1 MTKDRDFAEIT
12 DLSKLRAIMA
22 AQSVTRLYV
31 KKLSPND
38 NSKNQ
43 VYLGGDFQSL
53 NIIPN
58 KGVEI
63 DDTERG
69 SVRDRFKAG
78 ISLSWVDATG
88 AICIA
93 PGAQLILYPKYPEV
107 RMSGFLL
114 GCRFA
119 PSAMMTSRLEGR
131 LMFLGIRDDGKIIGH
146 VVSPD
151 NPLAAEL
158 AQQKNLE
165 VSGVFLKLPV
175 DKVRVDTRGQLLAAL
190 REIHEAGWID
200 SVRLCP
206 GGKLVPCLHSNCGG
220 YTLESRLGITPN
232 GISEP
237 DYLGW
242 EVKQHGVSDLA
253 KPHSGSPITLF
264 TPEPSAGFY
273 KEKGVEAFIR
283 KFGYADKVGRADR
296 MNFGGIYRYGKPA
309 ASTGLTLT
317 LKGYDA
323 VKGKITDLEG
333 GGIALVSGS
342 SEEAAVWPFPQL
354 MAHWNR
360 KHSQAV
366 YVPSLSR
373 TEPSRQYRYGAKVE
387 LGTGTDFLK
396 LLDAIA
402 KGVVYYDPG
411 IKLENASTDAA
422 KTKRR
427 SQFRIKEVDLQ
438 SLYST
443 YETASLV
450 S

>member
-1 MTKDRDFAEIT
+1 MTRDRTFAEIT

-22 AQSVTRLYV
+22 AQGISRLYV

-58 KGVEI
+58 KGIEI

-78 ISLSWVDATG
+78 IDLSWVDAG
-88 AICIA
+88 GDICPA

-119 PSAMMTSRLEGR
+119 PSAMMASRLEGR

-151 NPLAAEL
+151 NSLAAEL

-165 VSGVFLKLPV
+165 ISGVFLKLPV
-175 DKVRVDTRGQLLAAL
+175 DKVRADTRGQLLDAL
-190 REIHEAGWID
+190 RGIREAGWID

-242 EVKQHGVSDLA
+242 EVKQHGVTNLD

-264 TPEPSAGFY
+264 TPEPSAGYY

-296 MNFGGIYRYGKPA
+296 MNFGGIYRFGKPA

-323 VKGKITDLEG
+323 ERSKIVDLQG
-333 GGIALVSGS
+333 GGIALLS
-342 SEEAAVWPFPQL
+342 SAGEEAAVWPFPQL

-360 KHSQAV
+360 KHAQAV
-366 YVPSLSR
+366 YVPSASR
-373 TEPSRQYRYGAKVE
+373 IEPSRQYRYGAKVE

-411 IKLENASTDAA
+411 IKLENASTDTA

-427 SQFRIKEVDLQ
+427 SQFRIKGSALAA
-438 SLYST
+438 L
-443 YETASLV
+443 YETFDSVELI
-450 S
+450 